1 MESNTEDML
10 EVTTDVN
17 FDGFGFSTPAME
29 LFDIFTT
36 PQPFGGFS
44 FTTASALLDFIN
56 DATTDGFVFFD
67 GLGTTEGLDFSLD
80 AIQTTSSLLD
90 FDSLVQ
96 TTVDPFIQTTADPF
110 GFDLFPAST
119 ES

>member
-1 MESNTEDML
+1 ML
-10 EVTTDVN
+10 SVKNENGEEVMVYKEP
-17 FDGFGFSTPAME
+17 S
-29 LFDIFTT
+29 
-36 PQPFGGFS
+36 S
-44 FTTASALLDFIN
+44 VVSC
-56 DATTDGFVFFD
+56 FFD

-80 AIQTTSSLLD
+80 AIQTSSSLLD
-90 FDSLVQ
+90 FDSLVR